1 MMSAINSF
9 VLSRSAHH
17 LQAVDKFF
25 SNIRYN
31 PMVRKMKIKKADV
44 GRDELVPDGKV
55 NTLLILGL
63 HYNKHISFTI
73 NTEPQEPNNQEVYLL
88 SIR

>member
-44 GRDELVPDGKV
+44 GNKELV
-55 NTLLILGL
+55 
-63 HYNKHISFTI
+63 
-73 NTEPQEPNNQEVYLL
+73 
-88 SIR
+88 